1 MHLEKTL
8 TFIFPFSIIIFS
20 LSLSLSSYLWGWESR
35 EGWGENVAP
44 RKDFRFHFPF
54 RYHHKFHSHFQY
66 NHISKVEKAERVEE
80 TTMYLEKTLARNQ
93 FAVQVDVVLRICIC
107 IRKHI
112 CICICIC
119 VHCKNIL
126 LNQRNDC
133 HLNLWVLKQ
142 SVLTIKISGSG
153 TRSFKAWG
161 RPGGGRQ
168 GRAKAGKAT
177 GVQRRENFSKKHK
190 QSIEKQQVYI
200 N

>member
-1 MHLEKTL
+1 MH
-8 TFIFPFSIIIFS
+8 
-20 LSLSLSSYLWGWESR
+20 
-35 EGWGENVAP
+35 
-44 RKDFRFHFPF
+44 
-54 RYHHKFHSHFQY
+54 
-66 NHISKVEKAERVEE
+66 
-80 TTMYLEKTLARNQ
+80 LEKTLARNQ

-107 IRKHI
+107 IQKHI

-177 GVQRRENFSKKHK
+177 GGQRRENFSKKQK
-190 QSIEKQQVYI
+190 QSTEKQQVYI
-200 N
+200 NTKTSH